1 MEREQS
7 NLLNQLTQQ
16 YKELQTEESEQKEVS
31 KQNMQKMDKDH
42 EVLREELVTL
52 YEKKLDYEK
61 AQYGDLK
68 FLKKRT

>member
-1 MEREQS
+1 
-7 NLLNQLTQQ
+7 
-16 YKELQTEESEQKEVS
+16 
-31 KQNMQKMDKDH
+31 MQKMDKDH